1 MADEDIRHAV
11 AQALRSFP
19 DRERLLLIGPS
30 RDGRLLE
37 IVVIDADTEPVA
49 IHAMVLRPRFFDLL
63 R

>member
-1 MADEDIRHAV
+1 VADEDIRHAV
-11 AQALRSFP
+11 AQALRSYP
-19 DRERLLLIGPS
+19 SGERLLLIGPS